1 MTKKIGITLGVIL
14 GALYALGNVFSITL
28 TFPDLNLQSFQDK
41 FSLVHFMAPGNNF
54 WWSIFWL
61 ASKSVWPT
69 TITLN
74 SDSKTCTKLVRG
86 LYFNSQ
92 RGKRLRPLDSDTLNL
107 LKQQSSSYDNLQMT
121 WGLYTTCGSGYGI
134 FGYIEYT
141 RWGVVSRIAA
151 GTKLDYNNNK
161 IIDSMAN
168 SFQYFDN
175 KFPLGYIYDSNG
187 GIGYVGGNLTGHQDL
202 INFLN
207 GWWTINS
214 WFEYSW
220 DTIISHNPARTTTI
234 ESWNNAMQT
243 MRNLIIQWSVGLSK
257 IMDEKERTSF
267 LGNFSEKTVIY
278 NGSDINSSTL
288 INFAKQK
295 AQEMCQGQELYTN
308 TLLGSS
314 QENIICS
321 QDHDLTINLNDT
333 PTYENKTIIVKSG
346 NVLLKNGMEENFPPL
361 NLFIDKWLLYLPEPI
376 VQQEFDEQGFPVS
389 SWVIAWLYL
398 KGNFIINGLIVWGTP
413 WFETWF
419 NHKLHIQ
426 GKITTLNTPVQPNPG
441 RITQIETMFGW
452 PTYDNFINLQNV
464 FVRTCRFIWSSSDGT
479 SCNTGNIISATPLVI
494 LNGNYPSNLS
504 Q

>member
-1 MTKKIGITLGVIL
+1 
-14 GALYALGNVFSITL
+14 
-28 TFPDLNLQSFQDK
+28 
-41 FSLVHFMAPGNNF
+41 
-54 WWSIFWL
+54 
-61 ASKSVWPT
+61 
-69 TITLN
+69 
-74 SDSKTCTKLVRG
+74 
-86 LYFNSQ
+86 
-92 RGKRLRPLDSDTLNL
+92 
-107 LKQQSSSYDNLQMT
+107 
-121 WGLYTTCGSGYGI
+121 
-134 FGYIEYT
+134 
-141 RWGVVSRIAA
+141 
-151 GTKLDYNNNK
+151 
-161 IIDSMAN
+161 MAN

-333 PTYENKTIIVKSG
+333 LTYENKTIIVKSG